1 MRKTFGIIAA
11 ALTVVLVSSTLA
23 LAQPATA
30 KPSGTVVAVEVAV
43 VKIKGADG
51 KTYEV
56 KMADVIEKNLKTGDM
71 VEYEVVEGK
80 PVKVAKKK

>member
-1 MRKTFGIIAA
+1 
-11 ALTVVLVSSTLA
+11 
-23 LAQPATA
+23 
-30 KPSGTVVAVEVAV
+30 VVAVEAAV

-56 KMADVIEKNLKTGDM
+56 KMVDVIEKNLKTGDM

-80 PVKVAKKK
+80 PVKVAKKKM